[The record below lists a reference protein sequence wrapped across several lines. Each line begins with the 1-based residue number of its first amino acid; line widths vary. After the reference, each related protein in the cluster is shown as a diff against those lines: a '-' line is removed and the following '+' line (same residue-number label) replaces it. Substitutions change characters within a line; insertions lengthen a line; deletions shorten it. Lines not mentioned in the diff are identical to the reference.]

1 MPNVEGGGD
10 LRGEAWEVDT
20 GGERPDDSDEAVGA
34 ERLLERLLEDDSDEA
49 VGEIVDGACRF
60 RFEFFKAFPILVYKD
75 LTLSVVLSSSL

>member
-20 GGERPDDSDEAVGA
+20 GGERP
-34 ERLLERLLEDDSDEA
+34 DDSDEA